1 MHLLPTRPASRLAT
15 VVLAIALTA
24 CGGSPSPSEPPA
36 PPPAPPTAPGPMAF
50 APTVAY
56 GAKRFDLSWLA
67 APEATYY
74 QVGVSTSTTARTV
87 LADNLT
93 GLHHAV
99 ADLDLVDHDLTTN
112 YAVRACN
119 TAGCGGWSPTRLPDA
134 NHAIGYVKSMVPGN
148 VGFGRI
154 NKLAPDGRTLAVQ
167 AGPYN
172 LQLFTR
178 DVTGWRHL
186 QTLSRP
192 EMRGAGSIA
201 FSGEGT
207 LLWGG
212 YHSGSIAGVEDP
224 GEVFAYR
231 FDGTAWV
238 QEQVIDNPAPAG
250 SHNLAFGGDV
260 DLSLDGRIAL
270 VSAMGTSLFGGF
282 TGKVYVYRRD
292 DTTGWGLV
300 ATLAPAFEHTGALFG
315 AWLAISADAST
326 IAATTVYHPSG
337 SALDESD
344 TSSSSSGAAHVFR
357 RVGSTDNWVQTAY
370 LKEPVI
376 AANANFGSALALSG
390 DGTTLAIGARNSR
403 VVYVYQGA
411 NGVYGAPQTLEHPPS
426 AARFGYDLAMTNDAS
441 RLVLADMTSG
451 DLSAGLGHTP
461 VAAGATSVGAAY
473 VFTPQGGS
481 YQFSRYLKAPNPRVS
496 SYFGQYISV
505 AGDEGSV
512 AIGSPS
518 ESSGATGVGGDW
530 SDTSGTNSGALYLY

>member
-1 MHLLPTRPASRLAT
+1 
-15 VVLAIALTA
+15 
-24 CGGSPSPSEPPA
+24 
-36 PPPAPPTAPGPMAF
+36 MAQ

-56 GAKRFDLSWLA
+56 QAKRFDFSWPAEPL
-67 APEATYY
+67 ATYY
-74 QVGVSTSTTARTV
+74 QVGVATSTSARTV

-99 ADLDLVDHDLTTN
+99 ADIDLVDHDLTTD

-119 TAGCGGWSPTRLPDA
+119 ATGCGDWSPTRLPDA
-134 NHAIGYVKSMVPGN
+134 NQAIGYFKPMVPG
-148 VGFGRI
+148 VLSFGRI

-167 AGPYN
+167 AGAQS

-178 DVTGWRHL
+178 DVTGWRHQ
-186 QTLSRP
+186 QTLTRP
-192 EMRGAGSIA
+192 EMRGVGSIA

-212 YHSGSIAGVEDP
+212 YHSGSIGGVEDP

-231 FDGTAWV
+231 FDGSAWV
-238 QEQVIDNPAPAG
+238 QQQQIDYPGPAVG
-250 SHNLAFGGDV
+250 TKLAFGGGV
-260 DLSLDGRIAL
+260 ALSLDGRIAL
-270 VSAMGTSLFGGF
+270 VSAIGSVLNGGVP
-282 TGKVYVYRRD
+282 GKVYVYRRD

-300 ATLAPAFEHTGALFG
+300 ATLAPAFEQPTALFG
-315 AWLAISADAST
+315 GWLAISADAST
-326 IAATTVYHPSG
+326 IAATSVYHPSG

-344 TSSSSSGAAHVFR
+344 TSSPSSGAAHVFR
-357 RVGSTDNWVQTAY
+357 RVGGTDNWVQTAY

-376 AANANFGSALALSG
+376 AASSNFGSALALSG
-390 DGTTLAIGARNSR
+390 DGSTLAIGARNSQ
-403 VVYVYQGA
+403 VAYVYQGA
-411 NGVYGAPQTLEHPPS
+411 NGVYGTPQTLAYAPS

-441 RLVLADMTSG
+441 RLVLADMNSG

-461 VAAGATSVGAAY
+461 VAAGVTWVGGAY
-473 VFTPQGGS
+473 VFTLQGGS
-481 YQFSRYLKAPNPRVS
+481 YQFGSYLKAPNPRIN
-496 SYFGQYISV
+496 SYFGLFMSV
-505 AGDEGSV
+505 AGEEGSV